1 MSTLQCTGTI
11 NLGQF
16 LEFQRMG
23 CAHGRHI
30 SRYLHRTAKICTAS
44 NEDRQQCA
52 HDKTSTNSQKLP
64 HRLIPQESKKRR
76 RASMQKAYRIS
87 VGFLVELVAPQSTH
101 LLVQF
106 PRSAPGLAL
115 PLARVELSPR
125 ASSPPSHEFCR
136 MQLEKDQGRCKCF
149 HRLSPAVLP

>member
-30 SRYLHRTAKICTAS
+30 SRYLHRTAKTCTAS
-44 NEDRQQCA
+44 NEDRQRMCTRQ
-52 HDKTSTNSQKLP
+52 DKYKLSKTPPPLNSTRKQ
-64 HRLIPQESKKRR
+64 KRR